1 MLNKVKSNKG
11 GSALIVIM
19 IGLILVFL
27 SIIPAIIDSS
37 TMEIGSKKLKS
48 SINAASNSVA
58 ISIADVNSNGMVTY
72 DPSKGAPI
80 VKNFFE
86 ELFDK
91 SFYQI
96 TTPVS
101 NSNYYTISYKDK
113 DNTIAVQYI
122 FYYKDL
128 STKEPSSSLVNSYIR
143 KNSLGEN
150 VDITSISNT
159 VRISKPTVLILL
171 RYDINSYTS
180 KRTKTMVRYGA
191 SQINIK

>member
-1 MLNKVKSNKG
+1 MFNKIKSNKG

-27 SIIPAIIDSS
+27 AIIPAIIDSS

-48 SINAASNSVA
+48 NINAASNSVA
-58 ISIADVNSNGMVTY
+58 ISIANVNSNGMVTY

-86 ELFDK
+86 KLFDE

-101 NSNYYTISYKDK
+101 NSNYYTVSYKDSSNK
-113 DNTIAVQYI
+113 IAVQYI

-128 STKEPSSSLVNSYIR
+128 STKEPSSSLINSYIK
-143 KNSLGEN
+143 KNSLGEEVK
-150 VDITSISNT
+150 VDSISNT
-159 VRISKPTVLILL
+159 VSISKPTVLILL
-171 RYDINSYTS
+171 RYDIDSYTS
-180 KRTKTMVRYGA
+180 RSTKTMVRYGA